1 MHIIAYS
8 KQYSLYVLKTNH
20 HPKKFNQTDNNRINI
35 KSTTLGNEGTLKVDK
50 LAQLFLNKSYRVD
63 ILKCVIGVP
72 NRSITTFHPLFW
84 KIEKKKHNCKEALQC
99 LNWLLRSC
107 ELQLI
112 EGTQRLARTSLIVK
126 AKPVPQWVKL
136 SAAFPLQTAP
146 WVLAMQTIPRTWGHV
161 SIPLDD

>member
-1 MHIIAYS
+1 MTQLSTNQSMHIIAYS

-72 NRSITTFHPLFW
+72 NRSITTFHPLF
-84 KIEKKKHNCKEALQC
+84 
-99 LNWLLRSC
+99 
-107 ELQLI
+107 
-112 EGTQRLARTSLIVK
+112 
-126 AKPVPQWVKL
+126 
-136 SAAFPLQTAP
+136 
-146 WVLAMQTIPRTWGHV
+146 
-161 SIPLDD
+161 